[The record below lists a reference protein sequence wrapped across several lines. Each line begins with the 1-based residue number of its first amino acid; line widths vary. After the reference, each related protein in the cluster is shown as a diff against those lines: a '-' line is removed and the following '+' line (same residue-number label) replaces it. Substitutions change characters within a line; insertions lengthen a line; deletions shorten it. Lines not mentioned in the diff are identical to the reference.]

1 MPLVDEVK
9 HLEEALHRFEVPGA
23 VVREWI
29 LPAKEYSAFYVDR
42 GDVLRFVDLEGQ
54 QCPDV
59 TFFNRYDLEEHL
71 NNGNSQQVAPN
82 RRFKLLKGDILMSQL
97 CNPLMSIYDYSN
109 ENSVAYSSMCSQE
122 VNLLRYGIAN
132 TRNCR
137 DNLGEALAPWG
148 FTSKTVPDCFK
159 PFFVVEIHP
168 DGTQE
173 IHSPTTQ
180 PGDYYDLRA
189 ESDVL
194 VGLSNCPQELNP
206 CNGGKATALG
216 VVIYRPKRR

>member
-1 MPLVDEVK
+1 MALIDQAAQFDEVM
-9 HLEEALHRFEVPGA
+9 HDHDIPGRIVQEW
-23 VVREWI
+23 VV
-29 LPAKEYSAFYVDR
+29 PAKEYSAFYVDQ
-42 GDVLRFVDLEGQ
+42 GDVIRFVDLEGQ

-59 TFFNRYDLEEHL
+59 TFFSRHNLQEHL

-82 RRFKLLKGDILMSQL
+82 RRFKLVKGNVLMSQM
-97 CNPLMSIYDYSN
+97 CNPLVSIYDYSN

-137 DNLGEALAPWG
+137 DNLAMALAPWG
-148 FTSKTVPDCFK
+148 FTPLTVPDCFK
-159 PFFVVEIHP
+159 PFFIVDILP

-173 IHSPTTQ
+173 IHPPTTV
-180 PGDYYDLRA
+180 PGDHYDLRA
-189 ESDVL
+189 ETDVL
-194 VGLSNCPQELNP
+194 VALSNCPQELNP

-216 VVIYRPKRR
+216 AIIYHPEE

>member
-1 MPLVDEVK
+1 MPFVDELK
-9 HLEEALHRFEVPGA
+9 RFDAARHGHDIRGT
-23 VVREWI
+23 VVREWV
-29 LPAKEYSAFYVDR
+29 LPAKEYGAVYLDR
-42 GDVLRFVDLEGQ
+42 GQVLRFVDLEGQ

-59 TFFNRYDLEEHL
+59 TFFNRYDLDDHL
-71 NNGNSQQVAPN
+71 NNGNSQQIAPD
-82 RRFKLLKGDILMSQL
+82 RRFKLRMGDVLVSQM
-97 CNPLMSIYDYSN
+97 CTPLVSIHDYSN

-137 DNLGEALAPWG
+137 DNLAMALAPWG
-148 FTSKTVPDCFK
+148 FNARTVPDCFK
-159 PFFVVEIHP
+159 PFFVVEIKD

-173 IHSPTTQ
+173 IHPPTTV

-189 ESDVL
+189 ENDVL
-194 VGLSNCPQELNP
+194 VGLSNCPQELNV

-216 VVIYRPKRR
+216 VIIYEPNG